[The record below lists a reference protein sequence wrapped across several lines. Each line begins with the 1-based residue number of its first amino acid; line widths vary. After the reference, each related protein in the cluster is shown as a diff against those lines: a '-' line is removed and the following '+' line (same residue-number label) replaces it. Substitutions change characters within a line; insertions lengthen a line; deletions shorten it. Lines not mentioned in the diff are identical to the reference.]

1 MCQKPTFA
9 TPRAA
14 YANTSSARPSNASGT
29 VRPSSLQPAAQ
40 ASLQVFR
47 PSARAQQC
55 RQLDEKHRSLRHL
68 LVCGLHVNLE
78 VKPLAENT
86 RKSNNWWPDMPNEQ
100 LGLLDGVIQDRLP
113 RRRSC
118 CARAIAMNLQQI
130 RGPPDRISPQQ
141 ADTAS
146 DVRRCRGSSSLGRIG
161 PTVSPHE
168 YGEHPTPRRTLS
180 CGRASNNALARP
192 VKASGTSG
200 ASLITSR

>member
-118 CARAIAMNLQQI
+118 CARETCSKFVGRPIVSAHNRLIRRAMFDDAAGLQV
-130 RGPPDRISPQQ
+130 S
-141 ADTAS
+141 AAS
-146 DVRRCRGSSSLGRIG
+146 VRPFLLMSKESIQRH
-161 PTVSPHE
+161 VE
-168 YGEHPTPRRTLS
+168 LS
-180 CGRASNNALARP
+180 HAAELQTMPSQGQ
-192 VKASGTSG
+192 
-200 ASLITSR
+200 